1 MKAFALSWKSG
12 SPLGKRNERKFRHAG
27 VALFVAKNRMSKE
40 LIHLRVNGEEH
51 ELAIAPNRLL
61 LDALREDLCLTG
73 SKRGCDDSSC
83 GCCAVLADGVPILS
97 CVALT
102 ASYQS
107 CEITTVEGLGASGQL
122 DPIQEGFA
130 EMGGAQCGYCTPGF
144 MIATKAL
151 LDRNP
156 NPTMEEI
163 REALSGNLCRCTG
176 YMQIYESVK
185 YALEKRGAIPSMNA
199 SSAAVAS

>member
-1 MKAFALSWKSG
+1 M
-12 SPLGKRNERKFRHAG
+12 N
-27 VALFVAKNRMSKE
+27 KE
-40 LIHLRVNGEEH
+40 LVCLRVNGEDREVA
-51 ELAIAPNRLL
+51 LAPNRLL
-61 LDALREDLCLTG
+61 LDALREEVGLTG

-83 GCCAVLADGVPILS
+83 GCCAVLVDGLPMLS
-97 CVALT
+97 CVALA
-102 ASYQS
+102 ASYQG
-107 CEITTVEGLGASGQL
+107 CDITTVEGLGGPGEL
-122 DPIQEGFA
+122 DPVQEGYA

-156 NPTMEEI
+156 NPTMDEI

-185 YALEKRGAIPSMNA
+185 YALEKRRG
-199 SSAAVAS
+199 SAASPAPAPMVG

>member
-1 MKAFALSWKSG
+1 VL
-12 SPLGKRNERKFRHAG
+12 N
-27 VALFVAKNRMSKE
+27 KE
-40 LIHLRVNGEEH
+40 LIRLRVNGEGREI
-51 ELAIAPNRLL
+51 AVAPNRLL
-61 LDALREDLCLTG
+61 LDALREDLGLTG

-83 GCCAVLADGVPILS
+83 GCCAVLVNGTPMLS

-107 CEITTVEGLGASGQL
+107 SEITTIEGLGAPGEL
-122 DPIQEGFA
+122 DPVQEGFA
-130 EMGGAQCGYCTPGF
+130 ETGGAQCGFCTPGF

-156 NPTMEEI
+156 NPTMDEI

-176 YMQIYESVK
+176 YMQIYESVR
-185 YALEKRGAIPSMNA
+185 YAIEKRRTK
-199 SSAAVAS
+199 SSATVPAAI

>member
-1 MKAFALSWKSG
+1 M
-12 SPLGKRNERKFRHAG
+12 N
-27 VALFVAKNRMSKE
+27 KE
-40 LIHLRVNGEEH
+40 IVHLRVNGEDREI
-51 ELAIAPNRLL
+51 AIAPNRLL
-61 LDALREDLCLTG
+61 LDALREDLALTG

-83 GCCAVLADGVPILS
+83 GCCAVLIDGVPMLS
-97 CVALT
+97 CVALA
-102 ASYQS
+102 ASYEN
-107 CEITTVEGLGASGQL
+107 CDITTVEGLGGPGDL

-156 NPTMEEI
+156 NPTLDEI

-185 YALEKRGAIPSMNA
+185 YALQRRRAFSVRAGEQAPVVR
-199 SSAAVAS
+199 